1 MSTTTI
7 PILPQI
13 MLKHLNIVK
22 FDEVCENLCEFIG
35 YNDPFEAIKIEFV
48 EYIHIAFGVFNK
60 LTLSNYRLVIS
71 CLTNAI
77 YEIHDDL
84 FTSEKDCYNYL
95 FSEFLGAWETPSTI
109 IQHRYFCCSFLPHTR
124 VLICI
129 LFVFYL

>member
-95 FSEFLGAWETPSTI
+95 FSEFLSVWETPSTI
-109 IQHRYFCCSFLPHTR
+109 MYKRYFLHVFFLTLPS
-124 VLICI
+124 
-129 LFVFYL
+129 